1 VGFFVWFLT
10 LVKSIKALEAQNEV
24 LNGKKS
30 LRNNQRIPSVSLGNL
45 TLGGAII

>member
-10 LVKSIKALEAQNEV
+10 LVNQALEAQNEA
-24 LNGKKS
+24 LSGKKS
-30 LRNNQRIPSVSLGNL
+30 QRNNQRIPSVSLGNL